1 MKSKNKI
8 FKLSFAGIFAAL
20 AYISTF
26 VIYITVAGFL
36 TYDVKDA
43 LITVCA
49 MILGPIYG
57 IAIALIVSFIEMI
70 TVSGTLFWGFLM
82 NFISSA
88 VFAAIASFIYKRS
101 GKLLGAFLGLGTSV
115 VATTAVM
122 ILMNIVITPI
132 YVGQPRE
139 AVLALIPTIL
149 LPFNLTK
156 ALLNAGLVLAF
167 YKPLVTVLRAAKCLP
182 TSDKAPN
189 DREAKSL
196 FNLRSLIVIFVAIV
210 IIAASVTYMIFGL
223 KGSFG

>member
-1 MKSKNKI
+1 MRSKNKI
-8 FKLSFAGIFAAL
+8 FKLSFAGVFAAL

-57 IAIALIVSFIEMI
+57 IAISLIVSFIEML

-88 VFAAIASFIYKRS
+88 VFCATAALIYKKI
-101 GKLLGAFLGLGTSV
+101 GKLWGAFLGLGTSV
-115 VATTAVM
+115 VVTTAVM
-122 ILMNIVITPI
+122 VLMNIVITPI

-139 AVLALIPTIL
+139 VVLALIPTVL

-156 ALLNAGLVLAF
+156 ALLNAGLVLAL
-167 YKPLVTVLRAAKCLP
+167 YKPLITALRAAKCLP
-182 TSDKAPN
+182 ASEKAQ
-189 DREAKSL
+189 DSGVKSI
-196 FNLRSLIVIFVAIV
+196 FNLRSLIVIIVAVI
-210 IIAASVTYMIFGL
+210 IIAASLAYMIFGL
-223 KGSFG
+223 NGSFG